1 MSELEPPT
9 VDVRASA
16 SPASRQLDHRHPAAD
31 AALLDS
37 LAAAVLATHGVL
49 RLEPTLQGSLRR
61 LMTATKQLPGPGP
74 LTRTVAG
81 SERITVT
88 PRPGP
93 TGRAETQ
100 VSVDIA
106 TSTLAPARQIAR
118 TVRQSIVDCLQLNG
132 HQPGLI
138 HVNVLSIEPS
148 PAQPSSPVN
157 AAQPRCG
164 TNAELAMECDVLRSI
179 ALWVKEAMRR

>member
-9 VDVRASA
+9 VDVRTPA
-16 SPASRQLDHRHPAAD
+16 SPTSRQPDHRHPAID
-31 AALLDS
+31 AALLES

-61 LMTATKQLPGPGP
+61 LMTATKQQLPGPGRP
-74 LTRTVAG
+74 SATVAG
-81 SERITVT
+81 SDKITVT
-88 PRPGP
+88 YRPGP

-100 VSVDIA
+100 LSVDIA

-118 TVRQSIVDCLQLNG
+118 TVRQSIVDCLRLNG

-148 PAQPSSPVN
+148 PAQPSS
-157 AAQPRCG
+157 
-164 TNAELAMECDVLRSI
+164 L
-179 ALWVKEAMRR
+179 

>member
-1 MSELEPPT
+1 MSELESPT
-9 VDVRASA
+9 VDIRASA
-16 SPASRQLDHRHPAAD
+16 SPASRQRDHRHPAID

-61 LMTATKQLPGPGP
+61 LMTATKQQLPGPGP
-74 LTRTVAG
+74 LTATVAG
-81 SERITVT
+81 SDRITVT
-88 PRPGP
+88 HRPGP

-106 TSTLAPARQIAR
+106 TSTLAPARQIAH
-118 TVRQSIVDCLQLNG
+118 TVRQSIIDCLQLNG
-132 HQPGLI
+132 HKPGLI

-148 PAQPSSPVN
+148 PAQPSSP
-157 AAQPRCG
+157 
-164 TNAELAMECDVLRSI
+164 
-179 ALWVKEAMRR
+179 

>member
-9 VDVRASA
+9 VDVRTPA
-16 SPASRQLDHRHPAAD
+16 SPASRQRDHRHPAIN

-61 LMTATKQLPGPGP
+61 LMTATKQQLPGSGP
-74 LTRTVAG
+74 LTAAVAG
-81 SERITVT
+81 SERVTVT
-88 PRPGP
+88 HRPGP

-148 PAQPSSPVN
+148 PAQPSNP
-157 AAQPRCG
+157 
-164 TNAELAMECDVLRSI
+164 
-179 ALWVKEAMRR
+179 

>member
-1 MSELEPPT
+1 MSEPEPPT
-9 VDVRASA
+9 VDVRTPA
-16 SPASRQLDHRHPAAD
+16 SPASRQRDHRHPAIN

-61 LMTATKQLPGPGP
+61 LMTATKQQLPGPGR
-74 LTRTVAG
+74 LTATVAG

-88 PRPGP
+88 HRPGP

-106 TSTLAPARQIAR
+106 TSTSPGTADRPHRPPS
-118 TVRQSIVDCLQLNG
+118 SIVDCLQLNG

-148 PAQPSSPVN
+148 PAQPSSP
-157 AAQPRCG
+157 
-164 TNAELAMECDVLRSI
+164 
-179 ALWVKEAMRR
+179 

>member
-9 VDVRASA
+9 VDVRTPAL
-16 SPASRQLDHRHPAAD
+16 PASRQRDHRHPAIN

-37 LAAAVLATHGVL
+37 LAADVLATHGVL
-49 RLEPTLQGSLRR
+49 RLEPTLQDSLRL
-61 LMTATKQLPGPGP
+61 LMTATKQRPPGLGRPAA
-74 LTRTVAG
+74 TVAG
-81 SERITVT
+81 SDRITVT
-88 PRPGP
+88 HRPGP

-138 HVNVLSIEPS
+138 QVNVLSIEPG
-148 PAQPSSPVN
+148 PAQPSSP
-157 AAQPRCG
+157 
-164 TNAELAMECDVLRSI
+164 
-179 ALWVKEAMRR
+179 

>member
-9 VDVRASA
+9 VDLRTPA
-16 SPASRQLDHRHPAAD
+16 SPATRQRDHRHPAID

-49 RLEPTLQGSLRR
+49 RLESTLQGSLRR
-61 LMTATKQLPGPGP
+61 LMTATKQQRPGPGR
-74 LTRTVAG
+74 LTATVAG
-81 SERITVT
+81 SETITAT
-88 PRPGP
+88 HRPGP
-93 TGRAETQ
+93 TGRAETH

-118 TVRQSIVDCLQLNG
+118 TVRDAIVDCLQLNG

-138 HVNVLSIEPS
+138 RVNVLSIEPS
-148 PAQPSSPVN
+148 PTQPGSP
-157 AAQPRCG
+157 
-164 TNAELAMECDVLRSI
+164 
-179 ALWVKEAMRR
+179 

>member
-1 MSELEPPT
+1 MSEPEPPT
-9 VDVRASA
+9 VDVRTPAL
-16 SPASRQLDHRHPAAD
+16 PASRQRDHRHPAIN

-37 LAAAVLATHGVL
+37 LAADVLATHGVL

-61 LMTATKQLPGPGP
+61 LMTATKQQLPGPSRP
-74 LTRTVAG
+74 SATIAG

-88 PRPGP
+88 HRPGP
-93 TGRAETQ
+93 TGGAETQ

-138 HVNVLSIEPS
+138 QVNVLSIEPS
-148 PAQPSSPVN
+148 PAQPSSP
-157 AAQPRCG
+157 
-164 TNAELAMECDVLRSI
+164 
-179 ALWVKEAMRR
+179 